1 MKIPKQIKADQEMM
15 DMEQNKGALLLP
27 RKFYNLLLL
36 AGENGQK
43 AQYTMFNLR
52 YPFLRSANSR
62 IRRELLT
69 LLTNLINICTT
80 DSILYQRLRSLAM
93 SKNLRIVKESYESEL
108 QDKAFAVLS
117 ALLQRIEEEVQGVT
131 GTQLSSASAAMGPG
145 TTTGIDAYV
154 PLMTKNVIRRFPVS
168 KVVKQLRK
176 RRKKG

>member
-1 MKIPKQIKADQEMM
+1 MS
-15 DMEQNKGALLLP
+15 
-27 RKFYNLLLL
+27 RNL
-36 AGENGQK
+36 K
-43 AQYTMFNLR
+43 TV
-52 YPFLRSANSR
+52 S
-62 IRRELLT
+62 
-69 LLTNLINICTT
+69 
-80 DSILYQRLRSLAM
+80 
-93 SKNLRIVKESYESEL
+93 ESYESEL